1 MDNKKKNIIIITII
15 VLVLIIV
22 AMIIFFVLNNKNKE
36 KSSQPASGSILENF
50 QKENAITNIENEIAS
65 TEFMN
70 EEINTST
77 NSNSISTAPANEN
90 KINDDNNSTN
100 NKENV
105 IDTTEPVITKE
116 NLTQSEK
123 DYFKNYFK
131 KVENNGFLRSSYSNP
146 NEIDLA
152 LLLYD
157 GIGETSEIPQNEIS
171 DFLLKVNMEELQTDL
186 TKLTTSQIKSFLKEK
201 MNYDITNISAKLNWQ
216 YLSKYDA
223 YYHQH
228 GDTAFLM
235 VHCVD
240 GYKTNDNQYVVS
252 FKEDSEFSS
261 NKKYTITL
269 QKQGDKYIVCSN
281 VIE

>member
-1 MDNKKKNIIIITII
+1 MNNKKKNIIIITII
-15 VLVLIIV
+15 VLGLIIT
-22 AMIIFFVLNNKNKE
+22 AMITFFVLNNKNKE
-36 KSSQPASGSILENF
+36 KNSQTASDLILENF
-50 QKENAITNIENEIAS
+50 Q
-65 TEFMN
+65 
-70 EEINTST
+70 
-77 NSNSISTAPANEN
+77 
-90 KINDDNNSTN
+90 
-100 NKENV
+100 KENV

-123 DYFKNYFK
+123 DYFTNYFN
-131 KVENNGFLRSSYSNP
+131 KVENNGFLRSSYSNS

-240 GYKTNDNQYVVS
+240 GYKTNDDQYVVS
-252 FKEDSEFSS
+252 FKEYAGFSS

-269 QKQGDKYIVCSN
+269 QKQGDNYIVCSN

>member
-1 MDNKKKNIIIITII
+1 
-15 VLVLIIV
+15 
-22 AMIIFFVLNNKNKE
+22 
-36 KSSQPASGSILENF
+36 
-50 QKENAITNIENEIAS
+50 
-65 TEFMN
+65 MN

-77 NSNSISTAPANEN
+77 NSISAAPVNEN

-116 NLTQSEK
+116 KLTQSEK
-123 DYFKNYFK
+123 DYFTNYFK

-146 NEIDLA
+146 NEINLA

-157 GIGETSEIPQNEIS
+157 GIGENSEIPQNEIS

-252 FKEDSEFSS
+252 FKEDAGFSS

-269 QKQGDKYIVCSN
+269 QKQGNKYIVCSN

>member
-15 VLVLIIV
+15 VLILIIT
-22 AMIIFFVLNNKNKE
+22 AMITFFVLNNKNKE

-50 QKENAITNIENEIAS
+50 QKDNIITNTQNEIAS
-65 TEFMN
+65 TEFVN

-77 NSNSISTAPANEN
+77 NSISATPVNEN
-90 KINDDNNSTN
+90 KINDEDNSTN

-105 IDTTEPVITKE
+105 IDITEPVISKE
-116 NLTQSEK
+116 KLTQSEK
-123 DYFKNYFK
+123 DYFTNYFK

-157 GIGETSEIPQNEIS
+157 GIGENSEIPQNEIS

-240 GYKTNDNQYVVS
+240 GYKTNDNQYVVC
-252 FKEDSEFSS
+252 FKEDAGFSG

-269 QKQGDKYIVCSN
+269 QKQGDNYIVCSN

>member
-1 MDNKKKNIIIITII
+1 MKKKNKII
-15 VLVLIIV
+15 VLVLIMT
-22 AMIIFFVLNNKNKE
+22 AMITFFVLNNKNEE
-36 KSSQPASGSILENF
+36 KGSQPASGSILENF
-50 QKENAITNIENEIAS
+50 QKENTITNTQNEIAS
-65 TEFMN
+65 IEFMN

-77 NSNSISTAPANEN
+77 NSISAAPVNEN

-116 NLTQSEK
+116 KLTQSEK
-123 DYFKNYFK
+123 DYFTNYFK

-146 NEIDLA
+146 NEINLA

-157 GIGETSEIPQNEIS
+157 GIGENSEIPQNEIS

-252 FKEDSEFSS
+252 FKEDAGFSS

-269 QKQGDKYIVCSN
+269 QKQGNKYIVCSN